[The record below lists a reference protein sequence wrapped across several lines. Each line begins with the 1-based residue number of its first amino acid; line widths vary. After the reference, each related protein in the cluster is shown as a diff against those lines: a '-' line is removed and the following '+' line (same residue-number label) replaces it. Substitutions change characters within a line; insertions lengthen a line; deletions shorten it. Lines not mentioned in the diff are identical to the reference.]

1 MFALMEMLSTAVKEK
16 VADIFILAGAP
27 ITFRK
32 NGKLE
37 YNTDYSL
44 DNTVSREI
52 IEKLYIMAERSVDK
66 LKDNLNDDFSLSVNG
81 LSRFRINTYMQ
92 RGTFAAVIR
101 IIPFGIPDYRE
112 LNIPES
118 VMNVANRNRG
128 LVIVAGPAGGGK
140 TTTLACIIDRIN
152 SIREGHI
159 ITLEDPIEFL
169 HNNKKSIVSQ
179 REMGIDADSYIVS
192 LRACIRQSPDVILVG
207 EMRDYETIQTAI
219 TAAETGHLVIS
230 TLHTIG
236 AANTIDR
243 IIDIFPA
250 TQQQQIRI
258 QLAMVLQ
265 TIISQ
270 QMIPTVDGKKMP
282 VFEVINLNNAVRNM
296 IRESKIHQIESIITS
311 NTSDGMIGMDRQ
323 ILSLVQKGIV
333 TVENAYLYA
342 TNTEFMRKN
351 LKDSV

>member
-32 NGKLE
+32 SGKLE

-52 IEKLYIMAERSVDK
+52 IEKLYMMAERSVDK
-66 LKDNLNDDFSLSVNG
+66 LKDNLNDDFSLSVSG

-179 REMGIDADSYIVS
+179 REMGIDADSYNVS

-250 TQQQQIRI
+250 AQQQQIRI

-333 TVENAYLYA
+333 TIENAYLYA
-342 TNTEFMRKN
+342 TNTEFMKKS